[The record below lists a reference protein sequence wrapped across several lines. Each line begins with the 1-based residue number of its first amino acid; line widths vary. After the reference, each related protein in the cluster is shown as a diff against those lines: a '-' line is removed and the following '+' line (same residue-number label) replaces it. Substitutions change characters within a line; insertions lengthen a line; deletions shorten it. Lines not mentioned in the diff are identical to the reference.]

1 MQRTLLLVA
10 ALVSLRWRGA
20 AASAGDGKAIVK
32 EEAVKV
38 CALAAALRDTAD
50 TAALV
55 TREATTLTDTV
66 RRGWHADTAA
76 RGRHLQVFS
85 QAFTLTKGQM
95 ERHRAI
101 AADAAGARAV
111 AKVRD
116 MHELPLRLQ
125 RLADTAAALHS
136 HASAQ
141 GQELTALLKTL
152 ADYRDASSGNWGCIV
167 EDDSGTRAA
176 KATIDGALAACLA
189 RSNKET
195 IVAAET
201 VTAALKAVEKTQ
213 SILKGTASTTKCT
226 LTNSGEASSGS
237 LPDRTATSFS
247 TFYTITGGGSAAS
260 TLTWAAT
267 KTKTLEAIAAQHT
280 QLLALKAE
288 VEEACSEVEGI
299 KHTARGALC
308 SAETSTAA
316 INALAA
322 AAEAA
327 LAKVFGSEVAASKN
341 ATCHKAHAQATAQA
355 GTKGDQPQQHGN
367 AAAKLGEQHGTL
379 PHDGQ
384 QAATKRLDAA
394 VRHGRGAAVAA
405 TVAAAITQ
413 AMRRGDTR

>member
-189 RSNKET
+189 RRNKET

-201 VTAALKAVEKTQ
+201 VTEALKAVEKTQ
-213 SILKGTASTTKCT
+213 SILKGTQAQ
-226 LTNSGEASSGS
+226 
-237 LPDRTATSFS
+237 R
-247 TFYTITGGGSAAS
+247 SA
-260 TLTWAAT
+260 L
-267 KTKTLEAIAAQHT
+267 
-280 QLLALKAE
+280 
-288 VEEACSEVEGI
+288 
-299 KHTARGALC
+299 
-308 SAETSTAA
+308 
-316 INALAA
+316 
-322 AAEAA
+322 
-327 LAKVFGSEVAASKN
+327 
-341 ATCHKAHAQATAQA
+341 
-355 GTKGDQPQQHGN
+355 
-367 AAAKLGEQHGTL
+367 
-379 PHDGQ
+379 
-384 QAATKRLDAA
+384 
-394 VRHGRGAAVAA
+394 
-405 TVAAAITQ
+405 
-413 AMRRGDTR
+413 